1 MYMLTAA
8 ELLARAD
15 AVVRAKLVQTAP
27 RLATSVYSSAR
38 NAFLAQLCAERPTL
52 IAPPDQQART
62 VWGLRFRS
70 GLFNAAGMF
79 KNGEGYELCLRQGAG
94 AYLAGTTTAHPRTG
108 NHRRHERGF
117 ATTARPFLPYPVSG
131 AASNWLG
138 LPNDGHAAVAK
149 RLAGFERAE
158 GLPIGASL
166 MTAPESSG
174 VRALEELV
182 EGMWL
187 YERAGVDFLEI
198 NESCPNVAHGSNS
211 LEAIAERLGYLAQQ
225 FLARRTRRLPVI
237 VKFSTDTALNDV
249 PALVDVLLT
258 LKFDGVN
265 FGNTST
271 KYTQLRMTIAPNER
285 SAFDAFTQT
294 FGGGVSG
301 LPLNTMSLELVRHSA
316 EYVGSKSLSHEFHV
330 IRTGGI
336 ATASDL
342 QASFGAGAAL
352 CQWYTGYFEGFAR
365 YGHKLYAALYHELRN
380 LSSAHTNVVL

>member
-1 MYMLTAA
+1 MLTPA

-15 AVVRAKLVQTAP
+15 APVRAKLVQTAP
-27 RLATSVYSSAR
+27 RLATSVYSSGR

-52 IAPPDQQART
+52 IVPPEQHTRT
-62 VWGLRFRS
+62 VWGLHFRS

-117 ATTARPFLPYPVSG
+117 ATTARPFLPYPTSG

-149 RLAGFERAE
+149 RLAGCERTE
-158 GLPIGASL
+158 GFPMGASL

-174 VRALEELV
+174 VQALEELV

-198 NESCPNVAHGSNS
+198 NESCPNVAHGSSS
-211 LEAIAERLGYLAQQ
+211 LEAITERLEYISQK
-225 FLARRTRRLPVI
+225 FLVRRTRRLPVI
-237 VKFSTDTALNDV
+237 VKFSTDAAPQDV
-249 PALVDVLLT
+249 PALVDALLT
-258 LKFDGVN
+258 LRFDGVN

-271 KYTQLRMTIAPNER
+271 KYAQLRMNIAPNER

-301 LPLNTMSLELVRHSA
+301 LPLNTMSLELVRHGA
-316 EYVGSKSLSHEFHV
+316 EYVRSKSLSHEFHV

-336 ATASDL
+336 ATANDV
-342 QASFGAGAAL
+342 QASFDAGAAL

-365 YGHKLYAALYHELRN
+365 HGHKLYAALYQEFHN
-380 LSSAHTNVVL
+380 LSAHKNVVL